1 MTTTL
6 NRNDSAYVDRAC
18 PPWGCSLQYGRGWS
32 DGWEDGDGDAP
43 GEQGRGHG
51 LTLGEHVGLYAR
63 EWVDRPND
71 ESSTTESPTI
81 SLYGDGL
88 ERDEMTAEQA
98 RQHAVVVRQAAD
110 KLLEAAD
117 MLDRIEA
124 AAA

>member
-1 MTTTL
+1 MSVTAL
-6 NRNDSAYVDRAC
+6 NRNGSPYIDRAC
-18 PPWGCSLQYGRGWS
+18 PSWGCDLPYGHSWSSGW
-32 DGWEDGDGDAP
+32 DY

-51 LTLGEHVGLYAR
+51 RNFGAHVGLYAQER
-63 EWVDRPND
+63 VAEPND
-71 ESSTTESPTI
+71 ESLPSTTDSPTI

-88 ERDEMTAEQA
+88 ERQEMTAEEA

-124 AAA
+124 ATA